1 MIFIQ
6 KAGLEITLHTF
17 EGEHISCQSSSQLFQ
32 PTIKMQFVPFLK
44 GLLKLFEAFT
54 YKSEYSECRTCQA
67 QTNNNTRVNFTMEDG
82 RSTIRRLLVNYQS
95 TVGRLSV
102 DCRLIVDR
110 YIGRLSAYMSTEATY
125 STHDPEMG
133 EEENKFTRKGGRVV
147 TRNFRREGGLRR
159 RHLLQ
164 HLYYLHFY
172 SGFFIGICLNIC

>member
-67 QTNNNTRVNFTMEDG
+67 QTNNNTRVNFTMGDG
-82 RSTIRRLLVNYQS
+82 RWAVDYRSTISQ
-95 TVGRLSV
+95 LSV
-102 DCRLIVDR
+102 DYQLTVD
-110 YIGRLSAYMSTEATY
+110 
-125 STHDPEMG
+125 
-133 EEENKFTRKGGRVV
+133 
-147 TRNFRREGGLRR
+147 
-159 RHLLQ
+159 
-164 HLYYLHFY
+164 
-172 SGFFIGICLNIC
+172 